1 MVLYLHK
8 VARLLG
14 LKPKELKHHIR
25 LGNLHLN
32 DAGYV
37 DCDEIKILYPKEWER
52 ATRNKQIEYLEA
64 VKDTCHNW
72 KNGRKAKMAQ
82 NDKAKL
88 VNTIR
93 SLEAEN
99 YMLRQRIIELEEQ
112 RWEPCGMSQ
121 K

>member
-1 MVLYLHK
+1 
-8 VARLLG
+8 
-14 LKPKELKHHIR
+14 

-52 ATRNKQIEYLEA
+52 ATRNRQIEYLEA

-72 KNGRKAKMAQ
+72 KNGRKEKMAQ
-82 NDKAKL
+82 DDRVKL

-99 YMLRQRIIELEEQ
+99 HMLRQQIIELEMKLH
-112 RWEPCGMSQ
+112 PCSGLE
-121 K
+121 

>member
-14 LKPKELKHHIR
+14 LQPKELKQHIR

-52 ATRNKQIEYLEA
+52 ATKNKQIEYLEA

-72 KNGRKAKMAQ
+72 KNNRKQKMAQ
-82 NDKAKL
+82 QDKAKL

-112 RWEPCGMSQ
+112 IHQPCGMSV